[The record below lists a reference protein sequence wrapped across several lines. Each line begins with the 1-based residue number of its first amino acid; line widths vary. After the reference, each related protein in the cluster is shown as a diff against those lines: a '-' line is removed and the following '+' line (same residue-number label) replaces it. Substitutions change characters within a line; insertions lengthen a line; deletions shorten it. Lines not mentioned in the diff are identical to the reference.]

1 MDQDISIAL
10 QQLSRMRGM
19 NALYHRQFFSDVR
32 FTTVTVLALFV
43 AGAAVDPWIFLAIP
57 FVSLLGA
64 ASTAFDASYLIF
76 SRQFATRLERFI
88 NERTESSILIA
99 HELEERYLFPLD
111 RPKIVT
117 LRFGADFTWFGF
129 MTGFYTL
136 LGVTAYLV
144 GLGLSLDVLSDSGRA
159 DLGFAYLATLAV
171 FTLGSLAVGGW
182 WFVTGTGEERLETV
196 LDRHFGVSAP

>member
-19 NALYHRQFFSDVR
+19 NALYHRQFFSDIR

-43 AGAAVDPWIFLAIP
+43 AGAAVDRWIFLAIP
-57 FVSLLGA
+57 FVALLGA

-76 SRQFATRLERFI
+76 SRQYATRLERFI
-88 NERTESSILIA
+88 NDRVESDILIA
-99 HELEERYLFPLD
+99 NELEERYLFPLD
-111 RPKIVT
+111 RTKIVT
-117 LRFGADFTWFGF
+117 LRVGSDFTWFGF

-136 LGVTAYLV
+136 LGVTVYLT

-159 DLGFAYLATLAV
+159 DLGFAYLVTLAV
-171 FTLGSLAVGGW
+171 FTLGALAVGGW
-182 WFVTGTGEERLETV
+182 WFVAGTGEERLRTV
-196 LDRHFGVSAP
+196 LDRHFGDSAR